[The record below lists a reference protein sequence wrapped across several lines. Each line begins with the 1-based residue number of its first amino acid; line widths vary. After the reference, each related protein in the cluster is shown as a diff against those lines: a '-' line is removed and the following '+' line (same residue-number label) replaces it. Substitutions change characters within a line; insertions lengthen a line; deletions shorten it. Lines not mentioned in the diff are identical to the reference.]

1 MKTGARASSLG
12 LPGRHGAIRHAVAWA
27 RKAIGQPNFQWSR
40 HAALI
45 SALGHLG
52 RLGEAREVLDEA
64 LRPRPDFSRSFVRD
78 THLIADEADFDHYI
92 DGLEKVGVPE
102 HPLPAD

>member
-52 RLGEAREVLDEA
+52 RLDEAREVLDEA

-92 DGLEKVGVPE
+92 DGLAKAGVPE
-102 HPLPAD
+102 HPPAAA